1 MKTIDTLIQD
11 IYSTLEQGVDVSR
24 ADIAEALE
32 VFAQDAKS
40 AVATILQEGQRT
52 GEGRLRLSQIGKPD
66 RQIWYGVRGVEG
78 EPLDGQTRIKFL
90 MGHLLEALLILLTQA
105 SGHTVEGQQDEVEVE
120 GVLGHQDCRIDGVL
134 TDIKSASSFAFKK
147 FKDGTLYDDDPFGYL
162 SQISA
167 YATKNGDDEAAFFA
181 IDKNSGELAVLNVHS
196 MEMIDAP
203 SRVRTL
209 KDVVVKDTPPER
221 CYSDTADGTSG
232 NRKLVI
238 GCVYCPFKKE
248 CWKDANN
255 GQGLRAFKYS
265 NGVRYLTTIARTPDV
280 EEVKL

>member
-24 ADIAEALE
+24 ADIAEALD
-32 VFAQDAKS
+32 VFANDARS

-66 RQIWYGVRGVEG
+66 RQIWYGVRGTEG

-90 MGHLLEALLILLTQA
+90 MGHLLEALLIVLTQA
-105 SGHTVEGQQDEVEVE
+105 AGHTVEGQQDEVEVE

-147 FKDGTLYDDDPFGYL
+147 FKDGTLSDNDPFGYL
-162 SQISA
+162 SQLSA
-167 YATKNGDDEAAFFA
+167 YATKNGDKEAAFFA
-181 IDKNSGELAVLNVHS
+181 IDKNSSELAILKVHD

-203 SRVRTL
+203 SRVRAL
-209 KDVVVKDTPPER
+209 KDVVQMETAPDK

-238 GCVYCPFKKE
+238 GCVFCPYKKE

-255 GQGLRAFKYS
+255 GAGLRAFKYS
-265 NGVRYLTTIARTPDV
+265 NGIRYLTTVARTPDV
-280 EEVKL
+280 EEIKL